1 MEKINQDQSKLN
13 FRKFKISRLKI
24 NNLRTVQGGMIF
36 REGTRPVN
44 PGTCPS
50 VNRSL
55 DCDVVARNTEF
66 C

>member
-1 MEKINQDQSKLN
+1 MKKNNQDQSKLN
-13 FRKFKISRLKI
+13 LKKFKISRLKI

-44 PGTCPS
+44 PGCPS